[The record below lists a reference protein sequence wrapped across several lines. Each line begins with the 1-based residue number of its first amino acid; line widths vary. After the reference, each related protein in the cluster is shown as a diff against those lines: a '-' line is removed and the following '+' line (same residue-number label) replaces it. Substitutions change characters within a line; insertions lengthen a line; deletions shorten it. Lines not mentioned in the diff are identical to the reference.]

1 MKQISNSLLNLD
13 LTLKVLKIDY
23 IQIIHFHYY
32 ENNITKKNANIVTIN
47 IHLSLTV
54 CQELG

>member
-23 IQIIHFHYY
+23 IQIIHVHYY
-32 ENNITKKNANIVTIN
+32 ENNIIKKNANIVTIN